1 MQKYIRTAMNSN
13 TATVTA
19 AAAGLTTHLATLKL
33 GPPMATS
40 LKSQLST
47 SLKSQLSSRLVFDII
62 VSATCLYVCVHCVIQ

>member
-40 LKSQLST
+40 LKSQLSMHLAC
-47 SLKSQLSSRLVFDII
+47 SLVFDII